1 VTTNERAIRV
11 LCVDDHPL
19 LVEGIRA
26 RLEFEPNLEL
36 VGELTSADN
45 LVAQAEKHAPDI
57 VLMDVAMPGLDPFV
71 AATELRRR
79 LPETKT
85 VFLSA
90 HIRDHYVDAAFRAG
104 AWGYLYK
111 GDDMEDIVG
120 ALKRVA
126 EGEYVFSPHV
136 LERVRIQKPAGKPPT
151 PQRSSKL
158 DALTPTETQ
167 VLRMMGKGLSRT
179 QIAQTLHRSVK
190 TIDTHRAAIMKKLDI
205 HDRTEL
211 AVFAIHEGL
220 IDAD

>member
-1 VTTNERAIRV
+1 MGERAIRV

-45 LVAQAEKHAPDI
+45 LVAEAEQHAPDI

-79 LPETKT
+79 LPDTKT

-90 HIRDHYVDAAFRAG
+90 HVRDHYLDAAFRAG

-111 GDDMEDIVG
+111 GDDMEDIVK

-136 LERVRIQKPAGKPPT
+136 LERVRVQNLSGRPGAPK
-151 PQRSSKL
+151 RSSKL

-179 QIAQTLHRSVK
+179 QIAETLHRSVK

-211 AVFAIHEGL
+211 AVFAIREGL

>member
-1 VTTNERAIRV
+1 VATNERAIRV
-11 LCVDDHPL
+11 LCADDHPL

-90 HIRDHYVDAAFRAG
+90 HIRDHYLDAAFRAG

-111 GDDMEDIVG
+111 GDDMEEIVK

-136 LERVRIQKPAGKPPT
+136 LERVRVQRPAGKPDAAK
-151 PQRSSKL
+151 QSSKL

-179 QIAQTLHRSVK
+179 QIAETLHRSVK

-211 AVFAIHEGL
+211 AVFAIREGL

>member
-1 VTTNERAIRV
+1 MNEGAIRV

-26 RLEFEPNLEL
+26 RLEFEPNLAL

-71 AATELRRR
+71 AATELRRH

-111 GDDMEDIVG
+111 GDDMEDIVR

-126 EGEYVFSPHV
+126 GAS
-136 LERVRIQKPAGKPPT
+136 T
-151 PQRSSKL
+151 SS
-158 DALTPTETQ
+158 A
-167 VLRMMGKGLSRT
+167 RT
-179 QIAQTLHRSVK
+179 C
-190 TIDTHRAAIMKKLDI
+190 
-205 HDRTEL
+205 
-211 AVFAIHEGL
+211 
-220 IDAD
+220 

>member
-1 VTTNERAIRV
+1 MNQRATRV

-111 GDDMEDIVG
+111 GDDMEDIVE

-126 EGEYVFSPHV
+126 AGEYVFSPHV
-136 LERVRIQKPAGKPPT
+136 LERVRVQNSAGQPGAPK
-151 PQRSSKL
+151 RSSKL
-158 DALTPTETQ
+158 DALTPTEAQ

-211 AVFAIHEGL
+211 AVFAIREGL
-220 IDAD
+220 INSD